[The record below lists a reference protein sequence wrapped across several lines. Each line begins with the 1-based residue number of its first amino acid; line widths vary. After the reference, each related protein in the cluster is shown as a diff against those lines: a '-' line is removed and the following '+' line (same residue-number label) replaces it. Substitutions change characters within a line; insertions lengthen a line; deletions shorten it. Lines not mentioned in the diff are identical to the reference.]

1 MSNAPNRRDFLK
13 STCLAAAG
21 PALSPLLSRFGRGAD
36 APAEIPRKRILFFAK
51 SSGFQHTVIA
61 RDKDHPEK
69 LAFAEQILT
78 DLGARRGFDVT
89 CSKDGGIFAPASRDS
104 FDAFVFYT
112 TRDLT
117 TAGVDG
123 QPPMSPA
130 DKAGLLDAIHNGKG
144 FVGIHSASD
153 TFLATTPVGK
163 DLLRNIDEHGQD
175 NFDPY
180 IKMLGGEFISH
191 SKQQQETTLR
201 CVDEKFPGAA
211 AFKDARF
218 VEEWY
223 SLKNFAP
230 DLHVILVQET
240 AGMTGDQY
248 VRKPYPETWARMHGK
263 GRVFYTSL
271 GHREDVWQKPAFQD
285 LLIGALSWS
294 TGRIDADMT
303 PNIKQVTPE
312 ADPKPFPQEA
322 DDKVTK

>member
-1 MSNAPNRRDFLK
+1 MSNDPNRRDLLK
-13 STCLAAAG
+13 SAGLAAAG
-21 PALSPLLSRFGRGAD
+21 AALSPLLSRFGWAAD
-36 APAEIPRKRILFFAK
+36 LPDETPRKKILFFTK
-51 SSGFQHTVIA
+51 SSGFQHSVIA
-61 RDKDHPEK
+61 RDKDHPEQ

-78 DLGARRGFDVT
+78 DLGAPRVRRDLLQRRWR
-89 CSKDGGIFAPASRDS
+89 FAPASRDP

-123 QPPMSPA
+123 QPPMSPP
-130 DKAGLLDAIHNGKG
+130 DKAGLLEAIHAGKG

-153 TFLATTPVGK
+153 TFLATTSVGK
-163 DLLRNIDEHGQD
+163 DLLRNIDELGRD

-218 VEEWY
+218 IEEWY

-240 AGMTGDQY
+240 AGMTGSQY
-248 VRKPYPETWARMHGK
+248 VRKPYPETWRGCTARAGFFTRHSVTVRTF
-263 GRVFYTSL
+263 GRSRPF
-271 GHREDVWQKPAFQD
+271 
-285 LLIGALSWS
+285 
-294 TGRIDADMT
+294 RIC
-303 PNIKQVTPE
+303 
-312 ADPKPFPQEA
+312 
-322 DDKVTK
+322 

>member
-1 MSNAPNRRDFLK
+1 MSNASNRRDLLK
-13 STCLAAAG
+13 RAGLVAAG
-21 PALSPLLSRFGRGAD
+21 AALSPWLCRFGRGAD
-36 APAEIPRKRILFFAK
+36 LPGDAPRKKILFFTK
-51 SSGFQHTVIA
+51 SSGFQHSVIA
-61 RDKDHPEK
+61 RDKAHPEK
-69 LAFAEQILT
+69 LAFAEQVLT
-78 DLGARRGFDVT
+78 DLGARHGFDVT
-89 CSKDGGIFAPASRDS
+89 CSKDGGIFAPSTRDA

-123 QPPMSPA
+123 QPPMSPD
-130 DKAGLLDAIHNGKG
+130 DKAGLLEAIHGGKG
-144 FVGIHSASD
+144 FVGIHSATD

-163 DLLRNIDEHGQD
+163 EVLRNIDEQGRD
-175 NFDPY
+175 TFDPY

-191 SKQQQETTLR
+191 AKQQETTLR
-201 CVDEKFPGAA
+201 CVDEQFPGAA

-240 AGMTGDQY
+240 AGMTGNQY
-248 VRKPYPETWARMHGK
+248 IRKPYPQTWARMHGR

-271 GHREDVWQKPAFQD
+271 GHREDVWQKPAFQN
-285 LLIGALSWS
+285 LLIGALNWS
-294 TGRIDADMT
+294 TGRIDADVT

-312 ADPKPFPQEA
+312 ADPKPFPSE
-322 DDKVTK
+322 K